1 MAEPQ
6 VPRVRRAALPADA
19 IIVVRGDDLD
29 LATSRRQALTFRR
42 RYPDWGRWG
51 LSAFYARNDAEIDD
65 LAADQLDRFPELSL
79 YRVIDL
85 EAAGFS
91 VVPTFRTPHVTVAFD
106 GDLDSGL
113 AALAGTVHEQRRNPY
128 HGPDEPEEAPE

>member
-1 MAEPQ
+1 MNDVGKPC
-6 VPRVRRAALPADA
+6 
-19 IIVVRGDDLD
+19 
-29 LATSRRQALTFRR
+29 
-42 RYPDWGRWG
+42 
-51 LSAFYARNDAEIDD
+51 ARNPHARFDRGPLAKRTTVDD
-65 LAADQLDRFPELSL
+65 ERETRGPAPGTRPPRRPASGLPYHLAADQLDRFPELSL